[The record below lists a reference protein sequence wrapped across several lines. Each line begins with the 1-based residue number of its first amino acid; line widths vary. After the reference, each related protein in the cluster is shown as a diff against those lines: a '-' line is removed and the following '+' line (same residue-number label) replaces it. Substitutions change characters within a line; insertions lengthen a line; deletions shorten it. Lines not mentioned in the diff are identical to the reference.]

1 MHMQTESEYT
11 VMLLMGLLRVVV
23 IVMTLLRAGIL
34 VFAAMFGT
42 LFHANS
48 TLRRLIAQHVS

>member
-1 MHMQTESEYT
+1 MIESQDI

-23 IVMTLLRAGIL
+23 IVMTLLCAGIL